1 MALTT
6 PITPTLPR
14 SEIRALEDQITELAA
29 HIHAANYRLLTLI
42 RRFDESAGWAE
53 PGLRSCAHWLN
64 WKCGIGLNAAR
75 EKVRV
80 AHALGELPKI
90 SASFSKGEISYSKVR
105 AMTRV
110 ATGENEEFLLM
121 IALHGTASHVERAVR
136 QFRRAKRNEA
146 LDAENE
152 RHERRRVVWRMD
164 EDGCW
169 SLHARF
175 TPEQGERVM
184 KAIDAAVDEI
194 EAEQK
199 DVSAET
205 SPEPDMDKPLPCPME
220 QKRADALERLA
231 DGFLSGEGG
240 TVNGGDRCTVNVHT
254 DVDTLRAD
262 GEGAESTLEIG
273 GNVSAETS
281 RRLSCDCGVV
291 PWLENRGRTAND
303 GLLSDVVRRG
313 HARTASRQA
322 LFASGKPHLPSSL
335 RCPDLH
341 DLGFGFYGMVNQPLD
356 VGRKTRS
363 IPPAIRRALKR
374 RDGGCRFPG
383 CTAHKYVDAHH
394 VVHWADGGETKLD
407 NLVTLCRHH
416 HRAVHEGGFGVQ
428 MGADGVPKFFDR
440 RGRLIPEA
448 PAARFRGNAFAL
460 MTANRRAGV
469 DVSAETCV
477 PDWDGGRMDDDLVV
491 EGLFQLESVTA
502 S

>member
-6 PITPTLPR
+6 PIIPTLPQR
-14 SEIRALEDQITELAA
+14 EIRALEDQITELAA
-29 HIHAANYRLLTLI
+29 HIHAANYRFLTLI
-42 RRFDESAGWAE
+42 RKFDESAGWAE

-64 WKCGIGLNAAR
+64 WKCGIGMNAAR
-75 EKVRV
+75 EKLRV
-80 AHALGELPKI
+80 AHALGDLPRI

-110 ATGENEEFLLM
+110 ATPENEEYLLM

-146 LDAENE
+146 LEAEND

-175 TPEQGERVM
+175 TPDQGERVM

-194 EAEQK
+194 EAEQRH
-199 DVSAET
+199 VSAET

-220 QKRADALERLA
+220 QKRADAMERLA
-231 DGFLSGEGG
+231 DGFLSGESG

-262 GEGAESTLEIG
+262 GEGAESTLENG

-281 RRLSCDCGVV
+281 RRLACDCGVV
-291 PWLENRGRTAND
+291 PWVE
-303 GLLSDVVRRG
+303 
-313 HARTASRQA
+313 
-322 LFASGKPHLPSSL
+322 SGNGESL
-335 RCPDLH
+335 
-341 DLGFGFYGMVNQPLD
+341 N
-356 VGRKTRS
+356 VGRKIRS
-363 IPPAIRRALKR
+363 IPPAIRRALKH
-374 RDGGCRFPG
+374 RDRGCRFPG

-416 HRAVHEGGFGVQ
+416 HRAVHEGGFGVR
-428 MGADGVPKFFDR
+428 MGADGVPVFLDR
-440 RGRLIPEA
+440 QGRRIPEA
-448 PAARFRGNAFAL
+448 PETRFRGNVFAL
-460 MTANRRAGV
+460 MTANRRPGM

-477 PDWDGGRMDDDLVV
+477 PDWDGERMDDDLVV
-491 EGLFQLESVTA
+491 ELLFQMESATT

>member
-6 PITPTLPR
+6 PIIPTLPEP
-14 SEIRALEDQITELAA
+14 EIRALEDQITELAA

-42 RRFDESAGWAE
+42 RQFDESVGWAE

-80 AHALGELPKI
+80 AHALGDLPQI

-110 ATGENEEFLLM
+110 ATANNEELLLM
-121 IALHGTASHVERAVR
+121 IGLHGTAAHVERAVR
-136 QFRRAKRNEA
+136 QFTRAKRNEA
-146 LDAENE
+146 LHAENE
-152 RHERRRVVWRMD
+152 RHERRRVVWRID

-184 KAIDAAVDEI
+184 KAIDAAVGEI
-194 EAEQK
+194 EAEQE

-205 SPEPDMDKPLPCPME
+205 SAEPDMDKPMPCPVA
-220 QKRADALERLA
+220 QKRADAVERLA
-231 DGFLSGEGG
+231 DAFLSGDGAA
-240 TVNGGDRCTVNVHT
+240 VHGGDRCTVHVHT
-254 DVDTLRAD
+254 DVDILRAD
-262 GEGAESTLEIG
+262 GEAAESSLEHG
-273 GNVSAETS
+273 ANVSAETS
-281 RRLSCDCGVV
+281 RRLACDCGVV
-291 PWLENRGRTAND
+291 PWREFLD
-303 GLLSDVVRRG
+303 GE
-313 HARTASRQA
+313 T
-322 LFASGKPHLPSSL
+322 
-335 RCPDLH
+335 
-341 DLGFGFYGMVNQPLD
+341 LD

-363 IPPAIRRALKR
+363 IPPAIRRALQR

-416 HRAVHEGGFGVQ
+416 HRAVHEGGFDVQ
-428 MGADGVPKFFDR
+428 MGSDGLPKFFDR
-440 RGRLIPEA
+440 RGRIIPEA
-448 PAARFRGNAFAL
+448 PETRFRGNVFAL
-460 MTANRRAGV
+460 MTANRRAGL
-469 DVSAETCV
+469 DVSAQTCV
-477 PDWDGGRMDDDLVV
+477 PEWHGERMDDDLVV
-491 EGLFQLESVTA
+491 DGLYQLQR
-502 S
+502 

>member
-6 PITPTLPR
+6 PITPTPPDD
-14 SEIRALEDQITELAA
+14 EIRELEDQITELAA
-29 HIHAANYRLLTLI
+29 HIHAANYRLLALI
-42 RRFDESAGWAE
+42 RRFDESDGWAE

-80 AHALGELPKI
+80 AHALGELPNV

-110 ATGENEEFLLM
+110 ATAENEDLLLT
-121 IALHGTASHVERAVR
+121 IALHGTAAHVERAVR

-169 SLHARF
+169 SLYARF
-175 TPEQGERVM
+175 TPEQGERIM
-184 KAIDAAVDEI
+184 KAMDAAVDEI
-194 EAEQK
+194 EAEQQ

-205 SPEPDMDKPLPCPME
+205 SPEPDFDKPMPCPIA
-220 QKRADALERLA
+220 QKRADAVELLA
-231 DGFLSGEGG
+231 DRFLSGEGG
-240 TVNGGDRCTVNVHT
+240 TVNGGDRCTVHVHT

-262 GEGAESTLEIG
+262 GEGAESSLERG

-281 RRLSCDCGVV
+281 RRLACDCGVV
-291 PWLENRGRTAND
+291 PWEE
-303 GLLSDVVRRG
+303 
-313 HARTASRQA
+313 
-322 LFASGKPHLPSSL
+322 SGSG
-335 RCPDLH
+335 DT
-341 DLGFGFYGMVNQPLD
+341 LD

-363 IPPAIRRALKR
+363 IPPAIRRALQR
-374 RDGGCRFPG
+374 RDQGCRFPG
-383 CTAHKYVDAHH
+383 CTARKYVDAHH

-416 HRAVHEGGFGVQ
+416 HRAVHEGGFDVL
-428 MGADGVPKFFDR
+428 MGADGVPKFYDR
-440 RGRLIPEA
+440 RGRFIPEA
-448 PAARFRGNAFAL
+448 PETRYRGNVFAL
-460 MTANRRAGV
+460 MTGNRRAGA
-469 DVSAETCV
+469 DVSAETCI
-477 PDWDGGRMDDDLVV
+477 PEWHGESMDDDLVV
-491 EGLFQLESVTA
+491 ELLYQFEA
-502 S
+502 